1 MAKLIGLRAHLWGWR
16 FPLGNPGSV
25 TALQKGHEIHYEFAI
40 VNINTNVNIN
50 LDRRILKLQ
59 QVPQC
64 RGDAFPSHSQRFSL
78 RTKREAGS

>member
-1 MAKLIGLRAHLWGWR
+1 MKSITKDRQGI
-16 FPLGNPGSV
+16 FV
-25 TALQKGHEIHYEFAI
+25 AI
-40 VNINTNVNIN
+40 VNINANVNIN